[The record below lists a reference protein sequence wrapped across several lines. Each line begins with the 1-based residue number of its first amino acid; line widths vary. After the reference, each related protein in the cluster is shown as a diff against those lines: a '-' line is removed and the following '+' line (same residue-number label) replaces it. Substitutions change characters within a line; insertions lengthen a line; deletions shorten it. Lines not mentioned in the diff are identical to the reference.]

1 MNPGLLTLSN
11 RWSCGTW
18 KRAVKMD
25 ENKAAGA
32 LAEVEIFTL
41 EKSSNRWNKVLEV
54 LEVFGNGD
62 LLRMGGRRS

>member
-1 MNPGLLTLSN
+1 
-11 RWSCGTW
+11 
-18 KRAVKMD
+18 MD

-32 LAEVEIFTL
+32 LAEVEIFAL